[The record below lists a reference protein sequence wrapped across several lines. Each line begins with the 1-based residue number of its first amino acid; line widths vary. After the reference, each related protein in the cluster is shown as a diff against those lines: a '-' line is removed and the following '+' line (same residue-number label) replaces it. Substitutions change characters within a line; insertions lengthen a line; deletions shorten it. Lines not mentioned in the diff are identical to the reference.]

1 MDVTYI
7 DHMGSDLTVVN
18 AARVSFNKESE
29 NIDDKDIK
37 LIKYLAKHKHWSPF
51 SHCFIQFRIEAPLF
65 VARQL
70 VKHQVGL
77 AWNEVS
83 RRYVN
88 TMPRFYTPT
97 SWRTKADN
105 VKQGSSDN
113 EIDYYINSYTRSAI
127 AEYQRMLDV
136 GIAPEMARMV
146 LPQNMYTEWYWSG
159 SLYAFARVVNQRV
172 EDTAQKET
180 GHIAKLISIE
190 CANKFKH
197 SWEALTGY
205 SKPAPKSISL
215 EQMYENVE
223 KFNKRGKS
231 EHA

>member
-1 MDVTYI
+1 
-7 DHMGSDLTVVN
+7 
-18 AARVSFNKESE
+18 
-29 NIDDKDIK
+29 
-37 LIKYLAKHKHWSPF
+37 
-51 SHCFIQFRIEAPLF
+51 
-65 VARQL
+65 
-70 VKHQVGL
+70 
-77 AWNEVS
+77 
-83 RRYVN
+83 
-88 TMPRFYTPT
+88 MPRFYTPT

-172 EDTAQKET
+172 EDTAQK
-180 GHIAKLISIE
+180 
-190 CANKFKH
+190 H

-205 SKPAPKSISL
+205 SKPAPKNISL

>member
-1 MDVTYI
+1 MQVTLI

-18 AARVSFNKESE
+18 AARVSFNKESQRVKNGNLQDLSE
-29 NIDDKDIK
+29 EDQR
-37 LIKYLAKHKHWSPF
+37 LINYLAKHGHWSPF
-51 SHCFIQFRIEAPLF
+51 SHCFLQFRIEAPIF

-83 RRYVN
+83 RRYVDY
-88 TMPRFYTPT
+88 TPKFYTPQ

-113 EIDYYINSYTRSAI
+113 TVDYHIGSYTRSAI
-127 AEYQRMLDV
+127 AEYERMLSV

-159 SLYAFARVVNQRV
+159 SLYAFSRVVNQRL
-172 EDTAQKET
+172 DKTAQAET
-180 GHIAKLISIE
+180 KYIAGLISQ
-190 CANKFKH
+190 AAARFDFKY
-197 SWEALTGY
+197 SWKALTGEE
-205 SKPAPKSISL
+205 L
-215 EQMYENVE
+215 RTDETE
-223 KFNKRGKS
+223 KYID
-231 EHA
+231 

>member
-1 MDVTYI
+1 MQVKLI

-18 AARVSFNKESE
+18 AARVSFNKESQRVKNGNYQDLSLE
-29 NIDDKDIK
+29 DQR

-51 SHCFIQFRIEAPLF
+51 SHCFLQFRIEAPLF

-83 RRYVN
+83 RRYVDA
-88 TMPRFYTPT
+88 TPKFYTPQ

-105 VKQGSSDN
+105 VKQGSSD
-113 EIDYYINSYTRSAI
+113 ETIDYHIGSYTRSAI
-127 AEYQRMLDV
+127 AEYERMLSV

-159 SLYAFARVVNQRV
+159 SLYAFSRVVNHRLDKTSQ
-172 EDTAQKET
+172 AET
-180 GHIAKLISIE
+180 RYIADLISQE
-190 CANKFKH
+190 AARYDFKY
-197 SWEALTGY
+197 SWKELTGEELRTNDE
-205 SKPAPKSISL
+205 PKYID
-215 EQMYENVE
+215 
-223 KFNKRGKS
+223 
-231 EHA
+231 